1 LSSYYDIN
9 SLIFANLVYL
19 ILFLVLVLVVG
30 HRGCRGL
37 EPENTLMSFKKAIK
51 LGVQAIELD
60 IVVSGDYQIVVSHE
74 PFMSQTYCLKPDGN
88 ELTSEEDQKYNL
100 YQMSYQEIKQFDCGL
115 KVHPRFVNQKKQTAY
130 KPLLSE
136 VIESCE
142 VFTKNNSFS
151 SITYI
156 IEIKSNSTYYD
167 VFYPKPKEYVAL
179 VLRTIAQYDF
189 KDRIVLKSFD
199 VAILNEIKKQ
209 QPEIKV
215 SLLVNR
221 EEVIFDKLKQ
231 LNFTPEILGPYYQ
244 LLNKEIVVKYQNL
257 RFLIY
262 AWTVNEM
269 PEIER
274 IQSYGVDGI
283 ITDYPNRLV
292 EVLV

>member
-1 LSSYYDIN
+1 M
-9 SLIFANLVYL
+9 
-19 ILFLVLVLVVG
+19 LVVG
-30 HRGCRGL
+30 HRGSRGV
-37 EPENTLMSFKKAIK
+37 EPENSLVSFKRAIK
-51 LGVQAIELD
+51 FGVHAIELD
-60 IVVSGDYQIVVSHE
+60 VVVSGDYQIVVSHE
-74 PFMSQTYCLKPDGN
+74 PFMSQTYCLKPGGT
-88 ELTSEEDQKYNL
+88 ELTSDEDKKYNL

-151 SITYI
+151 AITYI
-156 IEIKSNSTYYD
+156 IEIKSNSIYYD
-167 VFYPKPKEYVAL
+167 VFYPKPKEYVTL
-179 VLRTIAQYDF
+179 VLRTIAKYDF

-215 SLLVNR
+215 SLLINR
-221 EEVIFDKLKQ
+221 QEVISDKLKQ
-231 LNFTPEILGPYYQ
+231 LNFTPEILGPYYK

-269 PEIER
+269 PDIER

-283 ITDYPNRLV
+283 ITDYPNRFV